1 MKKKNEAN
9 LLFLIIGVILLVIFS
24 VFYGIA
30 NMMLSRH
37 NHYGIIAIFF
47 GFIILSAYLYRFRKQ
62 YGPQLLTY
70 SILLIFTIFTFL
82 YVFITNLNHFSEF
95 MIPKITFICSLISFV
110 IAVIVKRKYFK
121 LYYSTIYMFLSWIFS
136 LLSYGSLVLGL

>member
-9 LLFLIIGVILLVIFS
+9 LFFLITGVMLLIIFS
-24 VFYGIA
+24 VFYSMA
-30 NMMLSRH
+30 NIMLSNH
-37 NHYGIIAIFF
+37 NHYGVIALSFV
-47 GFIILSAYLYRFRKQ
+47 FIILSSYLYRFGKQ

-70 SILLIFTIFTFL
+70 SILLLFTISTFL

-95 MIPKITFICSLISFV
+95 MIPKITFLCSLISFI

-121 LYYSTIYMFLSWIFS
+121 LYYSTIYMFISWIFS
-136 LLSYGSLVLGL
+136 LLSYGSLALGL